1 MFEETTRIRNI
12 YTNSLLE
19 QNNTCHKIENRE
31 HKCDKQNRKDKK
43 QQSRKCSTVQKQAR
57 KYNKIQKLNTKTGLE
72 KTTEIRHRLMK
83 SEDNT

>member
-12 YTNSLLE
+12 YTNW
-19 QNNTCHKIENRE
+19 NKTTRHKIENRE
-31 HKCDKQNRKDKK
+31 HKCDKQNRKDKE
-43 QQSRKCSTVQKQAR
+43 QQSRKCSTVQKQTR